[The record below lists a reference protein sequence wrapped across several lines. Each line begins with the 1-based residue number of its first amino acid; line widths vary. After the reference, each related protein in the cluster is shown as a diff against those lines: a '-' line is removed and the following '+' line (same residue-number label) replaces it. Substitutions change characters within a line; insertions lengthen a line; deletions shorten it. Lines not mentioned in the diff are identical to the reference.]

1 MSTSA
6 TDSEPV
12 VVVGVAT
19 RQLVGAQVVATA
31 LDQREGRPPAEQGG
45 DRVGEPRHVAV
56 DDLGLEGQRRR
67 RDDGRTAAV
76 DGVEDGRDEVRERLA
91 GARAGLDEE
100 VLPGVDG
107 PRHRVGHL
115 DLPGPLDAPH
125 AGHGR
130 VEERVEGGHP
140 SRVCRLPTREG
151 MASAPGRRAPGA
163 EPPSAAAGRSA
174 TMASVSLTDEPS
186 PRFPTDLEIA
196 SAATLRPM
204 SEVAAA
210 IGLTDDDIEP
220 FGRDVAKLDLSLL
233 GRLAGRPQ
241 GKYVVVT
248 AMTPT
253 PLGEGKTT
261 TSVGLAQ
268 GLAKLGHRPVVVL
281 RQPSMGPTFGIKGGA
296 AGGGYSQL
304 VPMERFNLH
313 LTGDFHAIAAA
324 HNLLAAMI
332 DNHLHFGNA
341 LDIDERNITWRR
353 VVDINDRSLRD
364 IVIGLGARIDGVPRQ
379 TGFDITAASEVMVLL
394 TLATSLS
401 DLRRRLG
408 RIVIGYTRS
417 GDAVTAEQLGAAGAM
432 AVLLRDA
439 LKPNLLQTLEG
450 GPALVHCGPFGNIA
464 TGTSSVIA
472 DLMAIRA
479 GDIVV
484 TEAGFGADMGAE
496 RFFNVK
502 CRVSGLAP
510 DAAVIVATV
519 RALKAHSGRF
529 DIKPGRPLP
538 DDMLAENP
546 GDVAAGIPNLRKQIQ
561 IVQRFGVT
569 PVVAI
574 NAFPTDF
581 ASEYDV
587 IRALCDKVGV
597 RYAVSTHFTDG
608 GDGALDL
615 GRMVLDALDEPNSFD
630 FLYTLDAPLAQKIE
644 TIAREIYGA
653 DGIDI
658 APAAAAA
665 LAEYERLGFGTLPV
679 VIAKTH
685 LSISSDP
692 TRLGAP
698 TGWRLPVREVRAAV
712 GAGYV
717 YAICGDMRMMPGLAR
732 HPNAERI
739 DIDATGTTVGLS

>member
-1 MSTSA
+1 
-6 TDSEPV
+6 
-12 VVVGVAT
+12 
-19 RQLVGAQVVATA
+19 
-31 LDQREGRPPAEQGG
+31 
-45 DRVGEPRHVAV
+45 
-56 DDLGLEGQRRR
+56 
-67 RDDGRTAAV
+67 
-76 DGVEDGRDEVRERLA
+76 
-91 GARAGLDEE
+91 
-100 VLPGVDG
+100 
-107 PRHRVGHL
+107 
-115 DLPGPLDAPH
+115 
-125 AGHGR
+125 
-130 VEERVEGGHP
+130 
-140 SRVCRLPTREG
+140 
-151 MASAPGRRAPGA
+151 
-163 EPPSAAAGRSA
+163 
-174 TMASVSLTDEPS
+174 VSLNDESPAPFPS
-186 PRFPTDLEIA
+186 DLEIA
-196 SAATLRPM
+196 SAATLAPM
-204 SEVAAA
+204 AEIAASM
-210 IGLTDDDIEP
+210 GLTEDDIEP
-220 FGRDVAKLDLSLL
+220 FGRDVAKLELSLL

-268 GLAKLGHRPVVVL
+268 GLAKLGRTPVVVL

-332 DNHLHFGNA
+332 DNHLHFGNE

-353 VVDINDRSLRD
+353 VIDVNDRSLRD
-364 IVIGLGARIDGVPRQ
+364 MVIGLGARIDGVPRQ

-394 TLATSLS
+394 TLATSLA

-408 RIVIGYTRS
+408 RIVIGYTTT
-417 GDAVTAEQLGAAGAM
+417 GEAVTAEQLGAAGAM
-432 AVLLRDA
+432 AVLLKDA

-479 GDIVV
+479 GDMVI

-502 CRVSGLAP
+502 CRVSGLSP
-510 DAAVIVATV
+510 DAAVIVATI

-529 DIKPGRPLP
+529 DVKPGRPLP
-538 DDMLAENP
+538 AEMLAENP
-546 GDVAAGIPNLRKQIQ
+546 GDVAAGIPNLRKHIE

-574 NAFPTDF
+574 NAFPSDHE
-581 ASEYDV
+581 SEYDV
-587 IRALCDKVGV
+587 VRALCEKMGV
-597 RYAVSTHFTDG
+597 RYAVSTHFAEG
-608 GDGALDL
+608 GEGALDL
-615 GRMVLDALDEPNSFD
+615 SRVLLEAMEEPTHFD
-630 FLYTLDAPLAQKIE
+630 YLYTLDMPLAQKIE
-644 TIAREIYGA
+644 TVAREVYGA
-653 DGIDI
+653 DGVDI

-665 LAEYERLGFGTLPV
+665 LADYERLGFGTLPV

-692 TRLGAP
+692 TKLGAP

-717 YAICGDMRMMPGLAR
+717 YAICGEMRMMPGLAR

-739 DIDATGTTVGLS
+739 DIDERGNTVGLS